1 VLIASGP
8 PSSPIYRAR
17 LRGQVW
23 WPYWPASSRVE
34 EEADQLRAAQSVKL
48 GGSLVLQLWAAA
60 DNPESRRVEEE
71 AGFTRQAAVNDCG
84 EEFGRR
90 VDAVFF
96 SMSP

>member
-1 VLIASGP
+1 
-8 PSSPIYRAR
+8 
-17 LRGQVW
+17 
-23 WPYWPASSRVE
+23 
-34 EEADQLRAAQSVKL
+34 
-48 GGSLVLQLWAAA
+48 VLQLWAAA